1 MSYFTHVFE
10 GPIEELVYPGAFTYR
25 ILRLPA
31 DVEAELPFTTHPR
44 LRVTGEIAELPVSL
58 AFNPDPGKRRY
69 VILSTRF
76 CRDAHIDVGDQVEFR
91 FNIADQ
97 DAVDIPE
104 ELSAL
109 LAENS
114 MAIAAWEAL
123 TPGKRRGL
131 VSQIASAKTAQTR
144 LRRAAALVDDLASGR
159 PLRLGPSRRA

>member
-109 LAENS
+109 LAGE
-114 MAIAAWEAL
+114 L
-123 TPGKRRGL
+123 HGYC
-131 VSQIASAKTAQTR
+131 R
-144 LRRAAALVDDLASGR
+144 LGGADARRAPRARLADCECKDGSNPAETRRRPGR
-159 PLRLGPSRRA
+159 